1 MQILLI
7 EDDELFRLG
16 LTIRLQQEAD
26 WQVAAAADG
35 EQAIELAR
43 QQCFDVALLD
53 IGLPGMGGVETC
65 RQLVQIQPALP
76 VLVLTSRAEPD
87 AIARLVAAGARG
99 YCRKGISAETL
110 ILAMRSIAAGASW
123 WDDLATSQIQA
134 AMAQSGASP
143 NPQPVTD
150 RLATGAI
157 EELTHRE
164 QEILNLI
171 AQGQSN
177 QDIAQTLHIAPGTV
191 RVHVHAILQKL
202 GVRDRTQAVVRLLQ
216 RSASS
221 GTAAIPSHPQHD

>member
-53 IGLPGMGGVETC
+53 IGLPSLGGVETC

-134 AMAQSGASP
+134 AMAQSGASSLP
-143 NPQPVTD
+143 KTVTSRGD

-157 EELTHRE
+157 EELTQRE

-202 GVRDRTQAVVRLLQ
+202 GVRDRTQAVVHLLQ
-216 RSASS
+216 HQAPMGDR
-221 GTAAIPSHPQHD
+221 AIS

>member
-35 EQAIELAR
+35 EQAIDLAR

-99 YCRKGISAETL
+99 YCRKGISADTL

-134 AMAQSGASP
+134 AMAQSDTASA
-143 NPQPVTD
+143 PQTVTSRGD
-150 RLATGAI
+150 RLIHGAI
-157 EELTHRE
+157 EELTQRE
-164 QEILNLI
+164 QEILHLI

-202 GVRDRTQAVVRLLQ
+202 GVRDRTQAVVHLLQ
-216 RSASS
+216 HQAPMGDR
-221 GTAAIPSHPQHD
+221 AIS

>member
-43 QQCFDVALLD
+43 QQCFAVALLD
-53 IGLPGMGGVETC
+53 IGLPGLGGVETC

-134 AMAQSGASP
+134 AMAQSGDATAA
-143 NPQPVTD
+143 QPVTHRSD
-150 RLATGAI
+150 RLANGAI

-164 QEILNLI
+164 QEILHLI

-202 GVRDRTQAVVRLLQ
+202 GVRDRTQAVVHLLQ
-216 RSASS
+216 HQAPMGDR
-221 GTAAIPSHPQHD
+221 AIS

>member
-53 IGLPGMGGVETC
+53 IGLPGLGGVETC

-134 AMAQSGASP
+134 AMAQSGESSVSKT
-143 NPQPVTD
+143 VTSRGD

-164 QEILNLI
+164 QEILHLI

-202 GVRDRTQAVVRLLQ
+202 GVRDRTQAVVHLLQ
-216 RSASS
+216 HQAPMGDR
-221 GTAAIPSHPQHD
+221 AIS

>member
-16 LTIRLQQEAD
+16 LTIRLQQEPD

-43 QQCFDVALLD
+43 QQCFAVALLD

-123 WDDLATSQIQA
+123 WDELATSQIQA
-134 AMAQSGASP
+134 AMAQSGESSVP
-143 NPQPVTD
+143 KPVTSRGD
-150 RLATGAI
+150 GAI
-157 EELTHRE
+157 EELTQRE
-164 QEILNLI
+164 QEILSLI
-171 AQGQSN
+171 AQGYSN
-177 QDIAQTLHIAPGTV
+177 QDIAHALHIAPGTV

-216 RSASS
+216 RS
-221 GTAAIPSHPQHD
+221 

>member
-53 IGLPGMGGVETC
+53 IGLPGLGGVETC

-134 AMAQSGASP
+134 AMAQSGASSLP
-143 NPQPVTD
+143 KTVTSRGD
-150 RLATGAI
+150 RLAMGAI

-202 GVRDRTQAVVRLLQ
+202 GVRDRTQAVVHLLQ
-216 RSASS
+216 HQAPMGDR
-221 GTAAIPSHPQHD
+221 AIS

>member
-53 IGLPGMGGVETC
+53 IGLPGLGGVETC

-134 AMAQSGASP
+134 AMAQSGESSVSK
-143 NPQPVTD
+143 PVTSRGD
-150 RLATGAI
+150 RLTHGAI

-164 QEILNLI
+164 QEILHLI

-202 GVRDRTQAVVRLLQ
+202 GVRDRTQAVVHLLQ
-216 RSASS
+216 HQAPMGDR
-221 GTAAIPSHPQHD
+221 AIS

>member
-53 IGLPGMGGVETC
+53 IGLPGLGGVETC
-65 RQLVQIQPALP
+65 RQLVQIQPTLP

-134 AMAQSGASP
+134 AMAQSGESSVSKT
-143 NPQPVTD
+143 VTSRGD
-150 RLATGAI
+150 RLTHGAI

-202 GVRDRTQAVVRLLQ
+202 GVRDRTQAVVHLLQ
-216 RSASS
+216 HQAPMGDR
-221 GTAAIPSHPQHD
+221 AIS

>member
-35 EQAIELAR
+35 EQAIDLAR

-53 IGLPGMGGVETC
+53 IGLPGLGGVETC

-99 YCRKGISAETL
+99 YCRKGISADTL

-134 AMAQSGASP
+134 AMAQSDTASA
-143 NPQPVTD
+143 PQTVTSRGD
-150 RLATGAI
+150 RLIHGAI
-157 EELTHRE
+157 EELTQRE
-164 QEILNLI
+164 QEILHLI

-202 GVRDRTQAVVRLLQ
+202 GVRDRTQAVVHLLQ
-216 RSASS
+216 HQAPMGDR
-221 GTAAIPSHPQHD
+221 AIS

>member
-53 IGLPGMGGVETC
+53 IGLPGLGGVETC

-134 AMAQSGASP
+134 AMAQSGESSVSK
-143 NPQPVTD
+143 PVTSRGD
-150 RLATGAI
+150 RLTHGAI
-157 EELTHRE
+157 EELTQRE

-202 GVRDRTQAVVRLLQ
+202 GVRDRTQAVVHLLQ
-216 RSASS
+216 HQAPMGNR
-221 GTAAIPSHPQHD
+221 AIS

>member
-16 LTIRLQQEAD
+16 LTIRLQQEPN

-35 EQAIELAR
+35 EQAIDLAR

-53 IGLPGMGGVETC
+53 IGLPGLGGVETC

-99 YCRKGISAETL
+99 YCRKGINAETL

-123 WDDLATSQIQA
+123 WDELATSQIQA
-134 AMAQSGASP
+134 AMAQSGESSVP
-143 NPQPVTD
+143 KPVTSRGD
-150 RLATGAI
+150 RPVAGAI
-157 EELTHRE
+157 EELTQRE
-164 QEILNLI
+164 QEILSLI
-171 AQGQSN
+171 AQGYSN
-177 QDIAQTLHIAPGTV
+177 QDIAQALHIAPGTV

-216 RSASS
+216 RS
-221 GTAAIPSHPQHD
+221 